1 MGDKHRDLEAALLS
15 GFGTSS
21 AGGRPL
27 FILGSP
33 RTGST
38 FLYQAMAAAF
48 ELPFV
53 ANLTNDLYA
62 ETPIVGLSIQAAW
75 PQHELLSADSRYGK
89 TKGPFQP
96 SEGSGLM
103 RRWFGGGH
111 PSELVSR
118 EVLADQVAHI
128 QETLRAAD
136 RLFGRP
142 LLIKNAWNCFRISAL
157 ARLFP
162 QAAFIWIR
170 RDIEASALSDLNAR
184 YAVQGD
190 PLSWNS
196 ATPRNVDILRTRPYW
211 EQVVENQAEF
221 ARAITDGFSQ
231 LAQRRTAV
239 VWYEDLCADPST
251 ELDRLAGELDVLA
264 GMTARRVLPVRRA
277 DETYEALGVDDRAR
291 LAGYLASQ
299 EERLFDHVYRGRG
312 AKA

>member
-1 MGDKHRDLEAALLS
+1 MSDSHRELEAALFAAS
-15 GFGTSS
+15 GGAD
-21 AGGRPL
+21 AGAGPL

-48 ELPFV
+48 ELPYI

-62 ETPIVGLSIQAAW
+62 DTPIVGLSIQAAW
-75 PQHELLSADSRYGK
+75 PRHEQLSADSHYGK

-96 SEGSGLM
+96 SEGSAVM

-111 PSELVSR
+111 PSELVSS
-118 EVLADQVAHI
+118 EALPDQVGHMQA
-128 QETLRAAD
+128 TFAAAG

-142 LLIKNAWNCFRISAL
+142 LLIKNAWNCFRIAAL

-162 QAAFIWIR
+162 TAAFVWIR

-190 PLSWNS
+190 PLTWNS
-196 ATPRNVDILRTRPYW
+196 ATPRNVEALRTRPYW

-221 ARAITDGFSQ
+221 ARAIEDGFAG
-231 LAQRRTAV
+231 LGPRRAAT
-239 VWYEDLCADPST
+239 VWYEDLCAAPSVT
-251 ELDRLAGELDVLA
+251 LPRLAGELDVLA
-264 GMTARRVLPVRRA
+264 GVAIKRVLAVRRP
-277 DETYEALGVDDRAR
+277 DERYDALQPGDRGRLGAYLMAEAAR
-291 LAGYLASQ
+291 LSRHAY
-299 EERLFDHVYRGRG
+299 EPGRG
-312 AKA
+312 SR